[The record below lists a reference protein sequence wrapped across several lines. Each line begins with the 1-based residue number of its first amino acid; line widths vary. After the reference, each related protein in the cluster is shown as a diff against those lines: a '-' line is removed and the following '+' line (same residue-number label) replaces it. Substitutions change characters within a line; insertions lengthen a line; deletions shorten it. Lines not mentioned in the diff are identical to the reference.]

1 MVVAISNVP
10 VSGLESLTNILMG
23 MRVSTRRRRG
33 ALTNFNLYGSSI

>member
-23 MRVSTRRRRG
+23 MRVSARRRRG